1 MILGIRPYPPSLDLA
16 STRPRRPPPV
26 KADVAQDS
34 GSFHRL
40 VPNVITVSRDGRPFL
55 GHDATATSTGID
67 KTSPQ
72 APPVSWPPL
81 TL

>member
-1 MILGIRPYPPSLDLA
+1 MAY
-16 STRPRRPPPV
+16 
-26 KADVAQDS
+26 DS

-40 VPNVITVSRDGRPFL
+40 IPYVTMVSRDGRPFL
-55 GHDATATSTGID
+55 GHVAIATSTGID

-72 APPVSWPPL
+72 TPLASWPPL